1 MASKPKAQQ
10 GRGLSDAEI
19 AQEKK
24 FMEGLPRLNIAALLI
39 PPIWGPAHGFW
50 ATILFYP
57 AWLIADN
64 LFYAT
69 VQEPSVFAILLSV
82 LVGIALIGA
91 TVAFALVSQPIAAH
105 RAEDAGVSRETYLKR
120 QRWWAVVGVV
130 VGLLIVVLA
139 TVYNLTIRPTIEVM

>member
-1 MASKPKAQQ
+1 
-10 GRGLSDAEI
+10 
-19 AQEKK
+19 
-24 FMEGLPRLNIAALLI
+24 MEGLPRLNIAALLI